1 MHPTPRRRCD
11 RHAPNE
17 PELRHVVVIDPA
29 AAAAASL
36 EQLRARSAVQT
47 SGRPW
52 EWKQVGLDPVFSG
65 CLGGEGG

>member
-1 MHPTPRRRCD
+1 MHPTPQEAMRSTCP
-11 RHAPNE
+11 HE